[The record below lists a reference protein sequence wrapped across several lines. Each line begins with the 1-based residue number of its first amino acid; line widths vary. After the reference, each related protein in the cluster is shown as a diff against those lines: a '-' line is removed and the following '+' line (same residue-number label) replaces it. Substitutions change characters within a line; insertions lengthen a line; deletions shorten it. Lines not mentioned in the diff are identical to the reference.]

1 VYDAVVVGSGPN
13 GLAAAIVLARAGRSV
28 LVREG
33 LATAGGGVRSAA
45 LTLPGFVHD
54 VGSAVHPLAVASP
67 FFRKLPLAEHGL
79 RWIEPPTQ
87 LAHPF
92 DDGRAALL
100 ERSTEA
106 TGRTLGRDAAGYC
119 ALMDPLVER
128 WQRLVTDVL
137 APLHLPRHPLLLARF
152 GLHAIRSAKGFVE
165 SRFREESARALMAG
179 IAAHAVVGLT
189 SPAST
194 AFGLV
199 LAIAG
204 HAGGWPIPRG
214 GSQSLTDALISYL
227 RSLGGEIVTDAPVHS
242 MAELPAAR
250 MIFLDLTPRQVL
262 RVAGERLP
270 RRYRR
275 ALERFRYAPGVFKL
289 DWALAAPIPWR
300 ASECT
305 RAGTVHL
312 GGRLEEIAAAEDAAA
327 RGEHPERPFILLAQP
342 SLFDPTRAPAGR
354 HTAWAYC
361 HVPNGSTVDMTTRM
375 EAQIE
380 RYAPGFRDLILARHA
395 MDTRELERRN
405 PNLIG
410 GDISGGAHTLGQL
423 FFRPTFRRVPYATP
437 IKGLYI
443 CSSSTPPGAGVHG
456 MCGYHAAHAALRA
469 GL

>member
-33 LATAGGGVRSAA
+33 AATAGGGARSAA

-67 FFRKLPLAEHGL
+67 FFETLPLHEHGL
-79 RWIEPPTQ
+79 HWIEPPTE

-106 TGRTLGRDAAGYC
+106 TGRTLGRDAASYR
-119 ALMDPLVER
+119 ALMDPLVQR
-128 WQRLVTDVL
+128 WKRVVVDVL
-137 APLHLPRHPLLLARF
+137 APLHLPRHPFLLARF
-152 GLHAIRSAKGFVE
+152 GLRAIRSAKGLVE
-165 SRFREESARALMAG
+165 SRFEEERARALFAG

-189 SPAST
+189 HAASA

-214 GSQSLTDALISYL
+214 GSQSVADALISYL
-227 RSLGGEIVTDAPVHS
+227 RSLGGEVVTGAPVRS
-242 MAELPAAR
+242 IGELPSAR

-262 RVAGERLP
+262 QVAGERLP

-275 ALERFRYAPGVFKL
+275 ALERFRYAPGVFKM
-289 DWALAAPIPWR
+289 DWALEAPIPWR
-300 ASECT
+300 APECA
-305 RAGTVHL
+305 RAATVHV
-312 GGRLEEIAAAEDAAA
+312 GGGLEEIAAAEDATE
-327 RGEHPERPFILLAQP
+327 RGEHAEKPFLILAQP
-342 SLFDPTRAPAGR
+342 TLFDPTRAPAGR

-361 HVPNGSTVDMTTRM
+361 HVPNGSTVDMTSRIEM
-375 EAQIE
+375 QIE
-380 RYAPGFRDLILARHA
+380 RFAPGFRDLILARHA
-395 MDTRELERRN
+395 MNPRDLERYN

-410 GDISGGAHTLGQL
+410 GDIGGGAHTLGQL
-423 FFRPTFRRVPYATP
+423 FFRPTVRRVPYATP
-437 IKGLYI
+437 VKGLYI

-456 MCGYHAAHAALRA
+456 MCGYHAARAALREER
-469 GL
+469 